1 MSTAAVTP
9 RRCRRPASARR
20 SPRGFALVELALVL
34 LPLVLLVSL
43 TADLGR
49 AFYTFNTL
57 AKSARS
63 AARYL
68 SLVDSS
74 DATRRTEA
82 LNLVLYGNIDG
93 SGTPLVADL
102 ASSAVVI
109 CAPSL
114 AACAADH
121 ANVSIN
127 GGIHTMNLVSVRI
140 SGYAYA
146 SAFSAVLPASL
157 GFKDIRVTMRAFP

>member
-1 MSTAAVTP
+1 MTS
-9 RRCRRPASARR
+9 RRPCRRPAPAS
-20 SPRGFALVELALVL
+20 RGQRGIAIVELALVL
-34 LPLVLLVSL
+34 LPLVLLLSL

-57 AKSARS
+57 TKAARG

-68 SLVDSS
+68 ALVDSS
-74 DATRRTEA
+74 NAARRTEA
-82 LNLVLYGNIDG
+82 LNLVLYGNTDG
-93 SGTPLVADL
+93 TGTPLVADL
-102 ASSAVVI
+102 STSKVQI

-127 GGIHTMNLVSVRI
+127 GGLATMNLVSVRI

-146 SAFSAVLPASL
+146 PLFSAVLPASL
-157 GFKDIRVTMRAFP
+157 GFKDILVTMRAFP